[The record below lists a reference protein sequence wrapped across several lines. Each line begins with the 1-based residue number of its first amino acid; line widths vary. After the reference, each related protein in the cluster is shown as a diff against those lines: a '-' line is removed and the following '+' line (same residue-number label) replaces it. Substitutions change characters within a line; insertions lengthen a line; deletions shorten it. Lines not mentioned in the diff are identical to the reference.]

1 MSAPGGLPSRRA
13 TEGALANG
21 RVAGSARDHVVIQA
35 GRDDP
40 RDPSIDGVCAR
51 DVPSG
56 SLVIQ
61 EMRAARPRRLR
72 KE

>member
-1 MSAPGGLPSRRA
+1 MSAAGGLPSRRA

-21 RVAGSARDHVVIQA
+21 RVVGSARDHVAIQA
-35 GRDDP
+35 RRDDP

-51 DVPSG
+51 DVLAGAGDPRNARSAPS
-56 SLVIQ
+56 
-61 EMRAARPRRLR
+61 EMR